1 MFGSPSHLSQVSR
14 VAHLTVCSHAAPHY
28 PGGTSSDASST
39 FSLDT
44 WPSLY
49 VRQVGFHDCPFGACS
64 GFTHVA
70 ACELARPPFEAF
82 CLWASSPRV
91 APCPRQI
98 ATEGVDFLLGR
109 DFHPLVKCTFHGAR
123 TLGAHGTLRVLAY
136 VKSARPTGAE
146 RA

>member
-1 MFGSPSHLSQVSR
+1 MFGSLSRAGQVSR
-14 VAHLTVCSHAAPHY
+14 VAHLTVYSHAAPHY

-49 VRQVGFHDCPFGACS
+49 VRQVSFHDCPFGACS

-70 ACELARPPFEAF
+70 AYKLARPPFEAF

-91 APCPRQI
+91 APRPRQI

-109 DFHPLVKCTFHGAR
+109 DFHPLARYTFPVGDE
-123 TLGAHGTLRVLAY
+123 LA
-136 VKSARPTGAE
+136 
-146 RA
+146 